1 MPTII
6 RQNGFSI
13 MIYTKDH
20 EPMHV
25 HVWYQGNMAIIEFE
39 DEISIRE
46 NVGLSRR
53 QLKQAIEIVVENRE
67 LLIDEWEKIYG

>member
-1 MPTII
+1 
-6 RQNGFSI
+6 